1 MQAFAEFM
9 AESFHSNAELTWN
22 FSPPGRA
29 TASFTVDAVK
39 VVVSFEE
46 RAAGG
51 SPVFLGSGT
60 RSQRHVV
67 FEVERGDTTE
77 VVYSAFSIFNGVFQA
92 VQEFMEVR
100 EPESVVFATK
110 RDALAGIYETY
121 LRKEAATPERLGY
134 VLEGP
139 QRVDPFME
147 FTLKRTKPSGWKG

>member
-1 MQAFAEFM
+1 MQTFAEFM
-9 AESFHSNAELTWN
+9 AESYNSNVELTWN

-29 TASFTVDAVK
+29 TASFTVDSVK
-39 VVVSFEE
+39 VVVSFEQ

-51 SPVFLGSGT
+51 SW
-60 RSQRHVV
+60 HVV
-67 FEVERGDTTE
+67 FEVERGDRTE

-121 LRKEAATPERLGY
+121 LWKEAATLERLGY

-139 QRVDPFME
+139 QG
-147 FTLKRTKPSGWKG
+147 LIPSWSSR

>member
-1 MQAFAEFM
+1 MQTFAEFM
-9 AESFHSNAELTWN
+9 AESYNSNVELTWN
-22 FSPPGRA
+22 FSPPARA
-29 TASFTVDAVK
+29 TASFTVDSVK
-39 VVVSFEE
+39 VVVSFEQ

-51 SPVFLGSGT
+51 SW
-60 RSQRHVV
+60 HVV
-67 FEVERGDTTE
+67 FEVERGDRTE

-121 LRKEAATPERLGY
+121 LRKEAATLERLGY